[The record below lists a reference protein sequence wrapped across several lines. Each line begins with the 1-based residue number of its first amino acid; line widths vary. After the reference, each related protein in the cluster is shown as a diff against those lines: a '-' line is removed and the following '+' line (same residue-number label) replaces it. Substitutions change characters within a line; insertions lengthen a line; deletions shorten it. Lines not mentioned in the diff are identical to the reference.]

1 MTKSQPNSVVLDG
14 NGGFEYKEQPYKK
27 GIMYKNGDF
36 THFIDDSIK
45 ISDLRKKIVS
55 SINLIST
62 DELNLEEIYEE
73 LLAENIIE
81 QRFEIETLINWI
93 EIYTSFKVI
102 ENSEGILV
110 IVRRKDDSISIES

>member
-14 NGGFEYKEQPYKK
+14 NGGFEYKKQPYTE
-27 GIMYKNGDF
+27 GIMYQNGDF

-45 ISDLRKKIVS
+45 MSDLRKKIVS
-55 SINLIST
+55 SINVIST
-62 DELNLEEIYEE
+62 DELNLEELYEE

-81 QRFEIETLINWI
+81 QRFRIETLINWI

>member
-14 NGGFEYKEQPYKK
+14 NGGFEYKKQPYTE
-27 GIMYKNGDF
+27 GIMYQNGDF

-45 ISDLRKKIVS
+45 MSDLRKKIVS
-55 SINLIST
+55 SINVIST
-62 DELNLEEIYEE
+62 DELNLEELYEE
-73 LLAENIIE
+73 LLAEN
-81 QRFEIETLINWI
+81 LINWI